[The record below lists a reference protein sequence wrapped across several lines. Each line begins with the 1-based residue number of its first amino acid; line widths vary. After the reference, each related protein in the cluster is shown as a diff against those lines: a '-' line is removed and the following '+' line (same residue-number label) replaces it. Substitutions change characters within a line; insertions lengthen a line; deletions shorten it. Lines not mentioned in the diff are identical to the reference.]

1 MNRWMRPAQQTMAW
15 SALALGA
22 AAPAAGAPPSYTADA
37 AQSRLQFTGVQAGA
51 EFKAVFHRFTA
62 AIDFAPED
70 LAGSRF
76 DVLID
81 LASVDSEDS
90 DRDSTIRGPDIFDAS
105 HFPKAHYL
113 TRGFTKTASGYSA
126 VGTLTLRGITKDV
139 PVDFQFTTNAAGVGA
154 AGAGAGGAK
163 LDGSAT
169 LKRLDFG
176 AGQGDWKSTDQIKDE
191 VRINFS
197 LVLTPKR

>member
-1 MNRWMRPAQQTMAW
+1 MNRWMRPAHQTLAW
-15 SALALGA
+15 SAFALLA
-22 AAPAAGAPPSYTADA
+22 AAAADGAPPSYTAEA

-51 EFKAVFHRFTA
+51 EFKAVFHKFTA

-70 LAGSRF
+70 LGGSRF

-90 DRDSTIRGPDIFDAS
+90 DRDSTIRGPDIFDLS

-126 VGTLTLRGITKDV
+126 VGALTLRGVTKDV
-139 PVDFQFTTNAAGVGA
+139 PIDFQFTANAA
-154 AGAGAGGAK
+154 GAK
-163 LDGSAT
+163 LDGSAS

-191 VRINFS
+191 VKINFS
-197 LVLTPKR
+197 LVLTPKH

>member
-1 MNRWMRPAQQTMAW
+1 MNRLSRA
-15 SALALGA
+15 ALPILVWASIALGA
-22 AAPAAGAPPSYTADA
+22 AAAAAAPPSYTADA
-37 AQSRLQFTGVQAGA
+37 AQSRLQFTGTQAGA
-51 EFKAVFHRFTA
+51 EFKAVFHKFAA

-105 HFPKAHYL
+105 HWPQAHYV
-113 TRGFTKTASGYSA
+113 TRSFTKTSAGYSA
-126 VGTLTLRGITKDV
+126 VGALTLRGVTKDV
-139 PVDFQFTTNAAGVGA
+139 PVEFQFTPGA
-154 AGAGAGGAK
+154 TGAK
-163 LDGSAT
+163 LTGTAN
-169 LKRLDFG
+169 LKRLEFG
-176 AGQGDWKSTDQIKDE
+176 AGQGDYQSTDQIKNE
-191 VRINFS
+191 VKINFS

>member
-1 MNRWMRPAQQTMAW
+1 MNRWMRPAHRTLVW
-15 SALALGA
+15 SAFALGA
-22 AAPAAGAPPSYTADA
+22 TAAADGAPPSYTAEA
-37 AQSRLQFTGVQAGA
+37 PQSRLQFTGVQAGA
-51 EFKAVFHRFTA
+51 EFKAVFHKFTA

-90 DRDSTIRGPDIFDAS
+90 DRDSTIRGPDIFDLS

-126 VGTLTLRGITKDV
+126 VGALTLRGVTKDV
-139 PVDFQFTTNAAGVGA
+139 PIDFQFTAAGKARPAPNSTVAQVSSGWISVRV
-154 AGAGAGGAK
+154 K
-163 LDGSAT
+163 AT
-169 LKRLDFG
+169 GR
-176 AGQGDWKSTDQIKDE
+176 APIRSRT
-191 VRINFS
+191 
-197 LVLTPKR
+197 T

>member
-1 MNRWMRPAQQTMAW
+1 MIRWMQPALRAVVW
-15 SALALGA
+15 SGFALGA

-37 AQSRLQFTGVQAGA
+37 TQSRLQFTGVQAGA
-51 EFKAVFHRFTA
+51 EFKAVFHKFIA
-62 AIDFAPED
+62 AIDFAPDD

-90 DRDSTIRGPDIFDAS
+90 DRDSTIRGADIFDTS
-105 HFPKAHYL
+105 DFPKAHYL
-113 TRGFTKTASGYSA
+113 TRSFTKTSSGYSA
-126 VGTLTLRGITKDV
+126 VGALTLRGVTKDV
-139 PVDFQFTTNAAGVGA
+139 PIDFRFTTSA
-154 AGAGAGGAK
+154 AGAGATAAK
-163 LDGSAT
+163 LDGSAI